1 MPAKEKVP
9 RKSYLL
15 PVFFA
20 LLRPPGSAS
29 TVPADPRLG
38 GKSAPSSQW
47 NLSFGIPVQEA
58 VESAQQIQR
67 ELGGAKLLTPP
78 SKANLLQ

>member
-29 TVPADPRLG
+29 TVPHYPQPKRKVSNIVSLTSL
-38 GKSAPSSQW
+38 SASPIRKRW
-47 NLSFGIPVQEA
+47 KVRN
-58 VESAQQIQR
+58 R
-67 ELGGAKLLTPP
+67 Y
-78 SKANLLQ
+78 